1 MAEFVEVMKQARRMC
16 TAQEDCES
24 CPIWDTA
31 KSFCRIGAACYSDD
45 GVTESV
51 VMAWAAEHPE
61 STYPSWEDG
70 WKQEFPN
77 AIAVPCPRFFY
88 DYTCEQAGDCKKC
101 KLSPMPAEI
110 AEKLGIKPITEPLP
124 IMQGDFCASNAE
136 EARKKPGLVPEHD
149 SCEGCRYFDLAE
161 EDEPCAH
168 CKGTAGGL
176 EVYRT
181 RRDCYELKEG

>member
-110 AEKLGIKPITEPLP
+110 AEKLGIKPITP
-124 IMQGDFCASNAE
+124 D
-136 EARKKPGLVPEHD
+136 KPVPEHD
-149 SCEGCRYFDLAE
+149 GCEGCRYYNLE
-161 EDEPCAH
+161 EADEPCAH
-168 CKGTAGGL
+168 CKGTAGTL
-176 EVYRT
+176 EAYRA
-181 RRDCYELKEG
+181 RRDCYELAGGDA